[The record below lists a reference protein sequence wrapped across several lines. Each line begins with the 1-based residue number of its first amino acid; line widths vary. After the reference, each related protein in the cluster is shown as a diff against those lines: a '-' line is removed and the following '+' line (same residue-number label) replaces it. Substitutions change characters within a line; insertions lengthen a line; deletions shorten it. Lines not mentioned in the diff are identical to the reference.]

1 MRLRAGSLRGSTIIA
16 DAAAF
21 DQVERIVIR
30 AGYPLRAGARR
41 VGARRPPQHFQP
53 THLARRRHR
62 PGGLPVVRRGDLA
75 DGLQALRGGLE
86 QAGDARFLPR
96 FLLLLGELAVCLGK
110 AGEVVRGLATVEET
124 LARCE
129 ARDERW
135 YVAELLR
142 IKGELATL
150 EDAPDAAAGRHFLQ
164 ALDCAR
170 PQGAVSWEL
179 RAAVG
184 LARLWRDQHRAAE
197 AREILRSVYGR
208 FTEGFDTADL
218 REARSLLEELE

>member
-124 LARCE
+124 LGRCE
-129 ARDERW
+129 ARDGRW
-135 YVAELLR
+135 YVAESL
-142 IKGELATL
+142 
-150 EDAPDAAAGRHFLQ
+150 PAAAAAAERHFLQ

-170 PQGAVSWEL
+170 RQGAVSWEL